1 MGAMLC
7 VTYLNSSWHLLNPR
21 IKIYIIL
28 VFLETTERSNCSS
41 WLNSYSKSFKQ
52 QRSHATI
59 PIISLMHILLTAP
72 TWVDLIQLEYCGY
85 PSHSWSAWV
94 STCKPRCQHLVLADQ
109 VGPVTCSFLVA
120 SITQGFYCFRVGIL
134 TRSKCAVA
142 LISLVREI
150 GQIHL
155 KYHS

>member
-41 WLNSYSKSFKQ
+41 WLNSCSKSFRQ
-52 QRSHATI
+52 QHSHATI
-59 PIISLMHILLTAP
+59 PIISLMRILLTAP
-72 TWVDLIQLEYCGY
+72 TWMDLIQLEYCGY
-85 PSHSWSAWV
+85 PSHSWLAWV

-142 LISLVREI
+142 FISLVREI